1 MSTCCLLLLCSLS
14 TKIYLA
20 LRHLTMYYNLA
31 LLVKYSEPHPTM
43 FLITACYYN
52 RVSEKKA
59 ADTFSQ

>member
-1 MSTCCLLLLCSLS
+1 
-14 TKIYLA
+14 
-20 LRHLTMYYNLA
+20 MYYNLA

-59 ADTFSQ
+59 ADTFSQWRRICEHRGQSTSDWKI